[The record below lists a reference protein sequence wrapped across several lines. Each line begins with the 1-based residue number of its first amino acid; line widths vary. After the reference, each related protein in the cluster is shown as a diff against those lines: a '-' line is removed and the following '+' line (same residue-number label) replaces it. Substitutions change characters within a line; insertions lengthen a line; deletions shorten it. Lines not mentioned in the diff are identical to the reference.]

1 MSSLFHNNVCRSK
14 NQGKFTKTGKNFKK
28 KPQTMHF
35 IKLIMLFHEPYILI
49 SFLIIRIEC
58 YYRAWFVVIVIIH
71 MLLYHLTKK
80 IRKERK
86 CFSTT
91 NDMCDLLLHKKK
103 TKGKC
108 ISTTNGMHNYMDGI
122 PDQYIISQ
130 KIIYYCQFK
139 SHNNHG
145 FIFAGSVKCETHFL
159 EESKSHLSKLILFLI
174 SAAILF

>member
-1 MSSLFHNNVCRSK
+1 MSDTNLDCLLLSSLFHNNVCRSK

-80 IRKERK
+80 IERK
-86 CFSTT
+86 GNAFLQPMTCVICYST
-91 NDMCDLLLHKKK
+91 KRKQ
-103 TKGKC
+103 KG
-108 ISTTNGMHNYMDGI
+108 N
-122 PDQYIISQ
+122 
-130 KIIYYCQFK
+130 
-139 SHNNHG
+139 
-145 FIFAGSVKCETHFL
+145 AFL
-159 EESKSHLSKLILFLI
+159 QPMACTITWMEYRTSKS
-174 SAAILF
+174 

>member
-1 MSSLFHNNVCRSK
+1 MSDTNLDCLLLSSLFHNNVCRSK
-14 NQGKFTKTGKNFKK
+14 NQAKFTEKGKNFKK

-49 SFLIIRIEC
+49 SFLIMRNEC
-58 YYRAWFVVIVIIH
+58 YNRAWFVIIVIIH

-103 TKGKC
+103 TKRE
-108 ISTTNGMHNYMDGI
+108 MHFYNQWHAQLHGWNTR
-122 PDQYIISQ
+122 PV
-130 KIIYYCQFK
+130 
-139 SHNNHG
+139 NHKPEG
-145 FIFAGSVKCETHFL
+145 NLLLPIHKP
-159 EESKSHLSKLILFLI
+159 
-174 SAAILF
+174 